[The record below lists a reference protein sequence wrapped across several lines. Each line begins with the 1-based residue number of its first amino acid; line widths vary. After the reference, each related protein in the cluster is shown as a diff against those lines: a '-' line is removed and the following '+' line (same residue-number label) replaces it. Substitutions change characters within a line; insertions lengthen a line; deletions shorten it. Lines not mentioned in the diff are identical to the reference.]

1 MEAYSSE
8 FNNLSIR
15 VGLDETN
22 EQLTVRYLLGL
33 SSLVQDE
40 IGVVR
45 LTNLEDAGLCRLIV
59 TLKCTC

>member
-1 MEAYSSE
+1 VEAYSSE

-45 LTNLEDAGLCRLIV
+45 LTNLEDAGQLAL
-59 TLKCTC
+59 